1 LGTTQIQFID
11 ITDHQ
16 DINTRLTPKHKLAI
30 PATPTHQSIVNPL
43 LAQIDAENFNV
54 NLNHFS
60 NAYRNRYY
68 TSTYSVEASNWL
80 FDTVSAIAANRS
92 DVTVSR
98 FTHTWVQST
107 VIARIQGTS
116 ANDEIVIL
124 GAHQDSIAP
133 SMPTGIAPGADDD
146 GSGCM
151 GILEIFRVLVE
162 ANFRPQNSIE
172 FHWYAAEEVGLLGS
186 QAVALRYQQN
196 EVAVRSM
203 MELDMI
209 AYNGKE
215 STVGLI
221 TDYTD
226 ASTNAFVRALTD
238 EYLQIGWTN
247 SLCGYGCSD
256 HASWTRYGYPSCF
269 PFEAQFANR
278 NPIIHTSGDTMSLV
292 SIEHAYQFMRLAMSF
307 AVELSYI

>member
-1 LGTTQIQFID
+1 
-11 ITDHQ
+11 
-16 DINTRLTPKHKLAI
+16 
-30 PATPTHQSIVNPL
+30 
-43 LAQIDAENFNV
+43 
-54 NLNHFS
+54 
-60 NAYRNRYY
+60 
-68 TSTYSVEASNWL
+68 
-80 FDTVSAIAANRS
+80 
-92 DVTVSR
+92 
-98 FTHTWVQST
+98 
-107 VIARIQGTS
+107 
-116 ANDEIVIL
+116 
-124 GAHQDSIAP
+124 
-133 SMPTGIAPGADDD
+133 
-146 GSGCM
+146 
-151 GILEIFRVLVE
+151 LVE